1 MSTITTINASD
12 APKDSRA
19 VINTNFSNLNTD
31 KIETSVLSTSG
42 TLTEN
47 SDSRIATQKATKTY
61 VDTQVAANAVPTCLT
76 YIPRPSFTGGT
87 ADITQIICSG
97 NTTGF
102 ISQISIPFKITVN
115 KISIRTGTTVSV
127 AGTYKI
133 SLYSESGQTQLFS
146 VTTASISSTNTIYTT
161 SVSAVVVSPGN
172 YYLMIQPVST
182 ASAYIYGWI
191 TYSTP
196 FATTEGLLSD
206 VTSEPVLGGTYTVT
220 ADTAPSTITPTS
232 LLESA
237 NTYALIARLDN

>member
-47 SDSRIATQKATKTY
+47 SDSRVATQKATKTY

-76 YIPRPSFTGGT
+76 LIPKPTFSGGT
-87 ADITQIICSG
+87 QDITSVQVTG

-102 ISQISIPFKITVN
+102 IYQIPIPFKITVN
-115 KISIRTGTTVSV
+115 KISFRTNSVSV

-133 SLYSESGQTQLFS
+133 SLYSENGQTQLFS
-146 VTTASISSTNTIYTT
+146 VTTASVSASSTIYTT
-161 SVSAVVVSPGN
+161 AVSSVVVSPGN
-172 YYLMIQPVST
+172 YYLMIQAVST
-182 ASAYIYGWI
+182 ANASMYAWI
-191 TYSTP
+191 TYTP
-196 FATTEGLLSD
+196 PFGTVEGLHSD

-237 NTYALIARLDN
+237 SAYALIVRLDN